1 MKCLFAAKIIPN
13 LSKYDMLINIDE
25 SSFSR
30 LTKLTHSWLKK
41 GQPWKLMN
49 IEFINSS
56 SLITAMTSNRKVFA
70 ASTNGSVNTSIFI
83 EFLKKLKEFIEIHDR
98 TTIDRCMII
107 LDNAVTHRSK
117 KLQEYIKE
125 NNVRL
130 AYIPPYMPELA
141 LIEKLFAKLKHSV
154 LRNSIGRCINW
165 QSEEA
170 DKLFK
175 KWIRN
180 IDKYMIA
187 RLWSTFTFELYSS
200 IDFIDKEV

>member
-1 MKCLFAAKIIPN
+1 
-13 LSKYDMLINIDE
+13 
-25 SSFSR
+25 
-30 LTKLTHSWLKK
+30 
-41 GQPWKLMN
+41 MN
-49 IEFINSS
+49 IGFINSS
-56 SLITAMTSNRKVFA
+56 SLITAMTSNGKVFA

-141 LIEKLFAKLKHSV
+141 PIEKLFAKLKHSV
-154 LRNSIGRCINW
+154 LRNSIGR
-165 QSEEA
+165 
-170 DKLFK
+170 
-175 KWIRN
+175 
-180 IDKYMIA
+180 
-187 RLWSTFTFELYSS
+187 
-200 IDFIDKEV
+200 

>member
-1 MKCLFAAKIIPN
+1 MSANFLLGVSLNKQQLLKCLFAAKIIPN

-41 GQPWKLMN
+41 GQPRKLMN
-49 IEFINSS
+49 IGFINSS
-56 SLITAMTSNRKVFA
+56 SLITAMTSNGKVFA

-98 TTIDRCMII
+98 TTINRCMII

-130 AYIPPYMPELA
+130 AYIPPYMPELVP
-141 LIEKLFAKLKHSV
+141 IEKLFAKLKHSV
-154 LRNSIGRCINW
+154 LRNSIGRRINW

-175 KWIRN
+175 K
-180 IDKYMIA
+180 
-187 RLWSTFTFELYSS
+187 
-200 IDFIDKEV
+200 